1 MSSLC
6 KRPAAA
12 MLGQI
17 SRSTTMK
24 CTVVA
29 AGVFVLWLLL
39 AGDAAPATIAAGL
52 IVAAAASAWALLLD
66 R

>member
-1 MSSLC
+1 
-6 KRPAAA
+6 
-12 MLGQI
+12 
-17 SRSTTMK
+17 MK